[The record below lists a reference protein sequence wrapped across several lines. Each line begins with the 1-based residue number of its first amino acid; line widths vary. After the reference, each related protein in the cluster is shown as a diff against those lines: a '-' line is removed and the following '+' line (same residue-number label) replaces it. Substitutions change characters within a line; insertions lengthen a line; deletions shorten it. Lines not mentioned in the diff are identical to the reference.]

1 MRFPIRGRMRRKTAD
16 RCLTAVCAALTMLAS
31 QPSLAA
37 DEAAPTVFS
46 IGIAGGAADG
56 RVDCVQPYP
65 CDHHAGYGKAT
76 TSAWIASAVEVQV
89 SYFSV
94 GHLQGGDTTPLGTR
108 FGGTFHVS
116 GVGLT
121 AGYRWAFAPDWDLT
135 TRAGVAGVRAR
146 FEYAAPFAGEPS
158 KTTVQPLGGLDL
170 DYAIT
175 QALRVGLDYQATRLK
190 AHVTRGTLQMIGVGA
205 QFSF

>member
-1 MRFPIRGRMRRKTAD
+1 MHAFHRGS
-16 RCLTAVCAALTMLAS
+16 RCRLPVGRYLTAGCAMLIALAS
-31 QPSLAA
+31 QAALAA
-37 DEAAPTVFS
+37 DDAATVFS
-46 IGIAGGAADG
+46 VGAAGGAADG

-76 TSAWIASAVEVQV
+76 ASAWIASTVELQA
-89 SYFSV
+89 SYFRV
-94 GHLQGGDTTPLGTR
+94 GDLQGGDTTPLGTR
-108 FGGTFHVS
+108 FGGTFKLS

-121 AGYRWAFAPDWDLT
+121 AGYRWALAPDWDLT
-135 TRAGVAGVRAR
+135 ARAGVAAVRAR
-146 FEYAAPFAGEPS
+146 FAYAAPFSGEPS

-175 QALRVGLDYQATRLK
+175 PALRVGLDYQATRLK
-190 AHVTRGTLQMIGVGA
+190 AHVTRGTLQMIGVGV